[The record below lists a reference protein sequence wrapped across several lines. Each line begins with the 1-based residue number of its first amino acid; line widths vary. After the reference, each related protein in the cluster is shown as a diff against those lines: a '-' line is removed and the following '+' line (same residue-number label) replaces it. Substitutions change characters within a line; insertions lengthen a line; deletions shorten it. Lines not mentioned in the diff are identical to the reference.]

1 MRSFV
6 DNMKCEG
13 THMCRS
19 YLFKNNHLK
28 GRWLAK
34 NAFFCFSSLTH
45 FVNKI
50 VVNRQRRRERRK
62 RQKSVFDQIQ
72 FINRTM
78 LTCVVA
84 SHVFLLLLIV
94 QKCATIPNF
103 YMYMG
108 SIQCYFLWFIIR
120 MNFLP
125 LQQRHTERRWAM
137 PQNSK
142 ESHQSRC
149 HEINSS

>member
-1 MRSFV
+1 
-6 DNMKCEG
+6 
-13 THMCRS
+13 MCRS

-84 SHVFLLLLIV
+84 SHVFCCFSLYKNVLQYQISTCTWEV
-94 QKCATIPNF
+94 SSVI
-103 YMYMG
+103 
-108 SIQCYFLWFIIR
+108 FLWFIIR

-125 LQQRHTERRWAM
+125 LQQRHTQRRWAM

-149 HEINSS
+149 HEINSL